1 MSEELKRK
9 IKEARA
15 LARVTQKQLAAM
27 LGVPLRT
34 LINWE
39 NNHQTPRGL
48 ALQAL
53 NQKLDEIL
61 AKK

>member
-15 LARVTQKQLAAM
+15 LAGVTQKQLAAI
-27 LGVPLRT
+27 LGVPLPT
-34 LINWE
+34 LVHWE
-39 NNHQTPRGL
+39 NNQATPRGL

-53 NQKLDEIL
+53 NAKLDEIL